1 MFDLFSLPLNI
12 LSLEHLLALKVLCK
26 SLLNE
31 WMMMIILKTT
41 VANIYWYSCCV
52 PLINVIVSHI
62 CINSFS
68 AHKHLEGFFVL
79 IDMIFKGICTEV
91 HELKLWTSIWGEIGI
106 VGGNSWSHKELDMTE
121 GLNWTELGLWEMGS
135 QWQACNSL
143 GSLND
148 SSWHKLNSKTST
160 LTPIIL
166 TPRWGER
173 LLKTVCAPSKLLTSF
188 GQLLL
193 FNAGD
198 VGLRNLCEG
207 LPWWPSG

>member
-121 GLNWTELGLWEMGS
+121 GLNWTELNWDCGKWDLSGRHVTALAVWMI
-135 QWQACNSL
+135 AVDINSIQRQVRWHQL
-143 GSLND
+143 YLLHDEEKD
-148 SSWHKLNSKTST
+148 S
-160 LTPIIL
+160 
-166 TPRWGER
+166 
-173 LLKTVCAPSKLLTSF
+173 
-188 GQLLL
+188 
-193 FNAGD
+193 
-198 VGLRNLCEG
+198 
-207 LPWWPSG
+207 

>member
-91 HELKLWTSIWGEIGI
+91 HELKL
-106 VGGNSWSHKELDMTE
+106 
-121 GLNWTELGLWEMGS
+121 
-135 QWQACNSL
+135 
-143 GSLND
+143 
-148 SSWHKLNSKTST
+148 
-160 LTPIIL
+160 
-166 TPRWGER
+166 
-173 LLKTVCAPSKLLTSF
+173 
-188 GQLLL
+188 
-193 FNAGD
+193 
-198 VGLRNLCEG
+198 
-207 LPWWPSG
+207 